1 MKQLQFRIFHP
12 IDPVEKNLT
21 PSQKIDRIS
30 YYLLIPLFICF
41 LVIIN
46 SRSQPQVFNYLAI
59 TVFFLLFIVRVI
71 GEIKR
76 IGEYENLNGYFD
88 GNLQFENYDIYLG
101 NNKIPLNEILE
112 LEIFYFD
119 FSGRKTDNRRSGPQY
134 TNGIGNKISIK
145 TIAHTFEC
153 YFEINT
159 EADIYRIETYPYT
172 IVVNKRIPLTKN
184 HLELVPNDFRDSKAY
199 QELLTI

>member
-12 IDPVEKNLT
+12 IEHVGKNLT

-30 YYLLIPLFICF
+30 YYLLIPLFICI

-46 SRSQPQVFNYLAI
+46 SRSQPLFFTHLAI
-59 TVFFLLFIVRVI
+59 TISFLFFITRAFS
-71 GEIKR
+71 GFKR

-88 GNLQFENYDIYLG
+88 GNLRFENYEIYLG

-112 LEIFYFD
+112 LELFYFD
-119 FSGRKTDNRRSGPQY
+119 FSGRKTDNLRTGPQY
-134 TNGIGNKISIK
+134 TNGIGNKICIK
-145 TIAHTFEC
+145 TNTQIFEC
-153 YFEINT
+153 YFEISA
-159 EADIYRIETYPYT
+159 EADIYRIENYLYT

-199 QELLTI
+199 QELLTT